1 MTNFKF
7 RISNWG
13 FRIDSAENLL
23 QNERFRLK
31 PLFASKK
38 SEIRNSKSEIQ
49 NHQLVLQPSMQVHR
63 DIEQLPSFRNAVI
76 TIGTF
81 DGVHMGHRQVIQKL
95 KEEAVAIKGETVIIT
110 FHPHPRKIVSSAIL
124 GIRLINTLDEKISL
138 LEELGIDHLVI
149 VPFTEVFANQPAED
163 YVKDFLVAK
172 FKPHTIIIGYDH
184 RFGRD
189 RLGDYILLEKRAATY
204 QYNLKEIP
212 KHILDNISISSTN
225 IREDILHNRIE
236 TANKL
241 LGYEFFFS
249 GEVVHGDKL
258 GRQLGY
264 PTANLKINNDEKII
278 PGNGIYAVYGEV
290 GGQWSMANKGSADDV
305 TGSVDN
311 EIANSP
317 LTIHHSRYKGMMSI
331 GFRPTVDGKK
341 RVVEVNLFDFNEQ
354 IYGKELRVYVK
365 KYLREEVK
373 FESLE
378 KLVEQIDQ
386 DKVESLKV
394 L

>member
-1 MTNFKF
+1 M
-7 RISNWG
+7 
-13 FRIDSAENLL
+13 
-23 QNERFRLK
+23 
-31 PLFASKK
+31 
-38 SEIRNSKSEIQ
+38 
-49 NHQLVLQPSMQVHR
+49 HVHR
-63 DIEQLPSFRNAVI
+63 NIDELPDFLNAVV

-95 KEEAVAIKGETVIIT
+95 KEEAASINGETVIVT

-124 GIRLINTLDEKISL
+124 GIRLINTLDERIEL
-138 LEELGIDHLVI
+138 LEQLGIDHLVV
-149 VPFTEVFANQPAED
+149 VPFTELFANQPAED
-163 YVKDFLVAK
+163 YIKDFLVAR
-172 FKPHTIIIGYDH
+172 FRPHTIIIGYDH

-189 RLGDYILLEKRAATY
+189 RQGDYLLLEQRASV
-204 QYNLKEIP
+204 YNYRLQEIP

-264 PTANLKINNDEKII
+264 PTANLRILDDEKIT
-278 PGNGIYAVYGEV
+278 PGNGIYAVY
-290 GGQWSMANKGSADDV
+290 AAINKQGAAAKE
-305 TGSVDN
+305 N
-311 EIANSP
+311 Q
-317 LTIHHSRYKGMMSI
+317 RYKGMMSI

-341 RVVEVNLFDFNEQ
+341 RVVEVNIFDFNET
-354 IYGKELRVYVK
+354 IYGQQLRVYVK
-365 KYLREEVK
+365 KYLREEIK
-373 FESLE
+373 FSSLE
-378 KLVEQIDQ
+378 KLVQQIDL